1 MSSLNKIT
9 LFIWLW
15 ICIQPIVGI
24 RTDETPLFDPFL
36 SAKSISLGKSANLTH
51 KIATNMMQNPAT
63 IVDKKSIA
71 MTAVQYFDIEYSSIF
86 FTNQLYDTSIGFS
99 YIGSSIT
106 DIERSS
112 VENMIVKPVTSSIPY
127 EYHALSIALAKSF
140 GQLTLGVGGQLQA
153 LILDDTLQQKISQF
167 FGFTFDISDELII
180 GGALQNLNSEHDK
193 SNALQKGYPIQTIGA
208 SFKMSKRTNANIS
221 FIHNKNEI
229 STHST
234 LHYGVEHYMNDYVPI
249 RVGLDHNRYTFG
261 TGLNFDPFEID
272 IGWAQSRHSV
282 AEDQVTVTFTYGFI
296 ESNHLY

>member
-1 MSSLNKIT
+1 M
-9 LFIWLW
+9 
-15 ICIQPIVGI
+15 
-24 RTDETPLFDPFL
+24 
-36 SAKSISLGKSANLTH
+36 
-51 KIATNMMQNPAT
+51 
-63 IVDKKSIA
+63 
-71 MTAVQYFDIEYSSIF
+71 
-86 FTNQLYDTSIGFS
+86 
-99 YIGSSIT
+99 
-106 DIERSS
+106 
-112 VENMIVKPVTSSIPY
+112 
-127 EYHALSIALAKSF
+127 
-140 GQLTLGVGGQLQA
+140 QA

-249 RVGLDHNRYTFG
+249 RVELDHNRYTFG